1 MRALVSAV
9 LLTFTSLCFA
19 GGGPTLSDSSACQ
32 KGLNPQE
39 VLAQINALR
48 TQPRQCGAVNMPPAQ
63 ALRWDPRLAA
73 SAQAF
78 AGELSQRNELS
89 HISALGLTLR
99 KRFRLQGYPLMRA
112 GENLAGGQETLDEV
126 MLAWVSSA
134 AHCDNLMEPSF
145 VDVGMACVV
154 GPGQYERYWVLHLG
168 RAFKD

>member
-9 LLTFTSLCFA
+9 LLTFTSLCFG
-19 GGGPTLSDSSACQ
+19 GGGPTLSDSSACRHA
-32 KGLNPQE
+32 LDAQE

-48 TQPRQCGAVNMPPAQ
+48 TQARQCGAVHMPPAQ
-63 ALRWDPRLAA
+63 ALRWDSRLAA
-73 SAQAF
+73 SAKAY
-78 AGELSQRNELS
+78 AGELSVRNELS
-89 HISALGLTLR
+89 HTSALGLTLR
-99 KRFRLQGYPLMRA
+99 KRFLLQGYPLMRA

-126 MLAWVSSA
+126 MLAWTSSA
-134 AHCDNLMEPSF
+134 AHCDNLMESSF

>member
-1 MRALVSAV
+1 MRLLVSAF
-9 LLTFTSLCFA
+9 LIAFTQFA
-19 GGGPTLSDSSACQ
+19 FGGGGPILSDSSACQ
-32 KGLNPQE
+32 KVLNVQE

-48 TQPRQCGAVNMPPAQ
+48 TQSRQCGAVNMPPAQ

-73 SAQAF
+73 SALSY
-78 AGELSQRNELS
+78 AGELSQGNELS
-89 HISALGLTLR
+89 HIGALGLTLR

-126 MLAWVSSA
+126 MLAWINSA
-134 AHCDNLMEPSF
+134 AHCDNIMEPSF

>member
-1 MRALVSAV
+1 MRVLVFAA
-9 LLTFTSLCFA
+9 LLTATGLCLG

-32 KGLNPQE
+32 KGLNVQE

-48 TQPRQCGAVNMPPAQ
+48 TQPRQCGAVKMPPAQ

-73 SAQAF
+73 SALSY

-89 HISALGLTLR
+89 HTSALGLTLR
-99 KRFRLQGYPLMRA
+99 KRFHLQGYPLMRA
-112 GENLAGGQETLDEV
+112 GENLAGGQETLEEV
-126 MLAWVSSA
+126 MLAWISSA
-134 AHCDNLMEPSF
+134 AHCDNIMEPMF